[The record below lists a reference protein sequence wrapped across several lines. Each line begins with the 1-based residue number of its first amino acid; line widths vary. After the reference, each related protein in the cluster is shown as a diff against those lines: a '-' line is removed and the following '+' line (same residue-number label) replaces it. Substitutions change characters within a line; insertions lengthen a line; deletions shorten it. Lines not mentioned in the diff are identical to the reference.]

1 MESGRSTITV
11 RLPKTPYLL
20 PKNRIIEFCGG
31 NCRCP
36 IECGVNGLMPLFK
49 GFPTANSMISAP
61 CLSVRRLADSRYPVF
76 GSMASAEL

>member
-11 RLPKTPYLL
+11 RLPKTPYPL
-20 PKNRIIEFCGG
+20 PKNRIIEFAVG

-36 IECGVNGLMPLFK
+36 IERVVNGLMPLFK

-61 CLSVRRLADSRYPVF
+61 CLSVRWLTDSRCPVF
-76 GSMASAEL
+76 GSMASTEL